1 MKKKFLTF
9 VILSLIVIGHIYCQE
24 NDTLIGKIVQIS
36 NPCLDDPCLPGTVL
50 AIENDTSVYII
61 TLNSTWQWADNP
73 LIING
78 DTLSVNDSIKAIGII
93 SIKTDLQSEVYY
105 EIEIDTTFFL
115 STYINQI
122 IENDILTYPN
132 PSNGLVVIKSD
143 DSDIIGVEIFNVN
156 GKRVY
161 LSKNKIPTNNI
172 EIKKLKEKGL
182 VILKIET
189 INNQIITKKVL
200 IQ

>member
-36 NPCLDDPCLPGTVL
+36 NPCLDDPCLPGTVF